1 MQIDSGNGADSQV
14 KQVKFDNLY
23 DILFTGSGKQK
34 ENLSTKLAITGDRL
48 DYLESNGNNL
58 VIANTVGDKKA
69 IEVDKLK
76 ISKTF
81 KLVNPVP
88 KFQSVPATPQFFDMA
103 GQYLAYPSMDEAI
116 GKYKVQG
123 GLFSKIS
130 GFFGGSK

>member
-1 MQIDSGNGADSQV
+1 MQVDGGNGADGQV

-48 DYLESNGNNL
+48 DYLENNGNNL
-58 VIANTVGDKKA
+58 VITNTVGDKKA

-103 GQYLAYPSMDEAI
+103 GQYLTYPSLDEAI

-130 GFFGGSK
+130 GFFGK